1 MTTENTNT
9 AAASDANVAPVLS
22 LTKKVIAGEKISLT
36 KAHPGLTKLAIGMGW
51 NPRRTEGKA
60 FDVDASAFL
69 VTADGKVRNAGD
81 LIYAYIRKEHESG
94 AIIHSGDN
102 TTGQGEG
109 DDETLTVDLT
119 KVPDEIT
126 KLVFTAAI
134 YAGCSRGQ
142 NFGMIDGAY
151 ACLIDLTNGTELY
164 RFDLSEDASTS
175 VSVILVRVYRHN
187 GEWKF
192 EGVGQGF
199 AGGFKEM
206 CAEHGLTVEA
216 EVDQ

>member
-1 MTTENTNT
+1 MTTENNT
-9 AAASDANVAPVLS
+9 AAANSNDAPVLS
-22 LTKKVIAGEKISLT
+22 LTKKVIGGEKISLT

-51 NPRRTEGKA
+51 NPRRTPGKD

-69 VTADGKVRNAGD
+69 VTADGKVRDGGD
-81 LIYAYIRKEHESG
+81 LIYAYIRKEHASG

-109 DDETLTVDLT
+109 NDETLTVDLT

-134 YAGCSRGQ
+134 YAGCSRRQ
-142 NFGMIDGAY
+142 NFGMVDGAY
-151 ACLIDLTNGTELY
+151 ACLIDLTSGAELY
-164 RFDLSEDASTS
+164 RFDLSEDASTA

-199 AGGFKEM
+199 TGGFKEL
-206 CAEHGLTVEA
+206 CAEHGLNVEE
-216 EVDQ
+216 EVDE